1 MSYAL
6 KPTVVVGSAHAG
18 QGYSVPVKPVNHDQT
33 REAMRAAMSSAMA
46 SLSALQASR
55 VVPSESLDRPLST
68 I

>member
-1 MSYAL
+1 MSYGL
-6 KPTVVVGSAHAG
+6 KPTVVVGSAQAG
-18 QGYSVPVKPVNHDQT
+18 QAHSAPAKPVNHDQI

-46 SLSALQASR
+46 SLSTLQASR